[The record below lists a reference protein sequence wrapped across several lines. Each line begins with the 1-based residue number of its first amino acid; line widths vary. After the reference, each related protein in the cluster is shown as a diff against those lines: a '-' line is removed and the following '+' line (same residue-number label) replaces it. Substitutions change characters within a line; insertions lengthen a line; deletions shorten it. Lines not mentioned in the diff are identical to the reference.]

1 MNPNEEARQI
11 TPTDPNATIIDST
24 TGTGK
29 VVDFPNNG
37 YGTSADQD
45 QIGVKSAPAQLGV
58 IHQTREAKKRL
69 NQSAP
74 QPTVPAGEGG
84 WGEVAVPGNLNHVQA
99 MALKEHYSD
108 SIHAVDDPPT
118 GEVAAPPPAEE
129 ATGGQRRLAHRF
141 ASAYAN
147 RLLYAADLDEWFCWD
162 GKRWAPDVK
171 GQRYRLLDDCLR
183 QAWADAYSDTA
194 LKRAVESCQ
203 SERAAEGI
211 LSLASHL
218 EPFTVVAEDLDAD
231 PWLLNTDNGT
241 VDLRTMAIRPHDPAD
256 RITKITRAALRPD
269 ASSGRWG
276 EFLEQVLPDPDVRR
290 YFRAFVG
297 LALCG
302 ATLEQTFTI
311 ATGTGAN
318 GKGVAYNAVLNAL
331 GDYGHAAESTL
342 FMSARG
348 KASNASPELIG
359 LMGRRFVVTSETER
373 DQPLAAALMKSL
385 TGGDPI
391 TARPLYGNPVT
402 FTPTHTA
409 LMVTNHLP
417 KVAGDDAAVWRRIR
431 VIPFEVTIPGA
442 KRDPEL
448 GERLKLEADAVLAWA
463 LDGWRD
469 YQANGMPKAAKV
481 TEATNRY
488 EAESDTV
495 GRFILDRCVTNPKAH
510 EYKSKL
516 WEEFERWRVDDGA
529 DPIGKKAFGA
539 QLERRFSKYMSGGVT
554 AYRGIILRAEQEEPN
569 R

>member
-1 MNPNEEARQI
+1 MNDTPPFTNNDGWDEA
-11 TPTDPNATIIDST
+11 
-24 TGTGK
+24 
-29 VVDFPNNG
+29 
-37 YGTSADQD
+37 
-45 QIGVKSAPAQLGV
+45 
-58 IHQTREAKKRL
+58 
-69 NQSAP
+69 
-74 QPTVPAGEGG
+74 
-84 WGEVAVPGNLNHVQA
+84 AVPGSLTHRQA
-99 MALKEHYSD
+99 LALKEHYSD
-108 SIHAVDDPPT
+108 SIHAVDDPPA
-118 GEVAAPPPAEE
+118 GETAAVPAERME
-129 ATGGQRRLAHRF
+129 ESEEDKQAGGSMRIANRF
-141 ASAYAN
+141 ARAYAG
-147 RLLYAADLDEWFCWD
+147 RVMCALDLDRSGRWFVWN
-162 GKRWAPDVK
+162 GSFWEEDVARRQMRELVK
-171 GQRYRLLDDCLR
+171 TELR
-183 QAWADAYSDTA
+183 RAWAEGMDDKELFAAARACQTA
-194 LKRAVESCQ
+194 RAVDD
-203 SERAAEGI
+203 I
-211 LSLASHL
+211 LTNASTD
-218 EPFTVVAEDLDAD
+218 PAVCVYAEDLDAD
-231 PWLLNTDNGT
+231 PWLLGVANGT
-241 VDLRTMAIRPHDPAD
+241 VDLREMKLLDPDPAH
-256 RITKITRAALRPD
+256 RITKVTRAAWHPD
-269 ASSGRWG
+269 RYRGGNCGSWG
-276 EFLEQVLPDPDVRR
+276 KFLDQVLPDPDVRR

-297 LALCG
+297 VALCG
-302 ATLEQTFTI
+302 ATLDQTFTI

-318 GKGVAYNAVLNAL
+318 GKGVAYNAVLDAL

-342 FMSARG
+342 FMSGRG

-359 LMGRRFVVTSETER
+359 LMGKRFVVTSETER
-373 DQPLAAALMKSL
+373 DQPLAAALMKQL

-391 TARPLYGNPVT
+391 TARQLYSTPVT

-431 VIPFEVTIPGA
+431 VIPFEVTIPEA
-442 KRDPEL
+442 ERDPQL
-448 GERLKLEADAVLAWA
+448 GEKLKLEADAVLAWA